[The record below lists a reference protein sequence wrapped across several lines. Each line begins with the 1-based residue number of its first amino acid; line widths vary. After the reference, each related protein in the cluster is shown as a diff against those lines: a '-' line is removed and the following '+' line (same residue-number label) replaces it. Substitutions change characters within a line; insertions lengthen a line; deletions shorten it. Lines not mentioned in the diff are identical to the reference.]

1 MNTQNKLNHLAPVAD
16 EMLAGLQ
23 ADEAMRLRIVRAAR
37 AQKQPGKKMM
47 KRFAPAAAFA
57 LAALVCVGVATT
69 RLDGQI
75 NVATV
80 EPVRIGEIA
89 AGDPVVSNARTIA
102 DLGDGASVRMARSGG
117 GSLFAEG
124 GAEIPV
130 VTVEGNV
137 YRMLASPQDIGG
149 SLLMQMGSVNVTTDQ
164 PSLASDAD
172 IRMGI
177 SNVAKENAAIYAV
190 NGIATSTAV
199 AAEVDGHVRLFQRV
213 SYAGRGPAG
222 GTFADTFG
230 VRGKVKSIA
239 LDGLG
244 EVSGSAAD
252 EVIGVLLDQATL
264 KSADGGSAKQYLT
277 VTLDNGLKLQLGV
290 SGDTLIGCGAW
301 SCPEF
306 FEAFEKAMQ

>member
-37 AQKQPGKKMM
+37 AQKQPGKKNM

-69 RLDGQI
+69 QLEGRMPA
-75 NVATV
+75 ATV

-137 YRMLASPQDIGG
+137 YRMLASPQDIGSG
-149 SLLMQMGSVNVTTDQ
+149 LLKKMGSVSVTTQQ
-164 PSLASDAD
+164 PSLASDAEL
-172 IRMGI
+172 RKGL
-177 SNVAKENAAIYAV
+177 SNVAQENAAIYAV

-199 AAEVDGHVRLFQRV
+199 AAEVNGQVRLFQRV

-222 GTFADTFG
+222 STFADTFN
-230 VRGKVKSIA
+230 VAGKVKSIA
-239 LDGLG
+239 LDGMG
-244 EVSGSAAD
+244 EVSGSAAND
-252 EVIGVLLDQATL
+252 VVNVLCAKATL
-264 KSADGGSAKQYLT
+264 KSADGGSARQYLT

-306 FEAFEKAMQ
+306 FEAFEKAVK

>member
-23 ADEAMRLRIVRAAR
+23 ADEAMRLRVVRAAR
-37 AQKQPGKKMM
+37 AKTQPGKKNM

-57 LAALVCVGVATT
+57 LAAVVCVGIATT
-69 RLDGQI
+69 QLESRI
-75 NVATV
+75 PST
-80 EPVRIGEIA
+80 PVQPVTIGEIA
-89 AGDPVVSNARTIA
+89 AGEPVISGARTVA

-130 VTVEGNV
+130 VTVNGNV
-137 YRMLASPQDIGG
+137 YRMLVSPQDIGG
-149 SLLMQMGSVNVTTDQ
+149 GMLTKMGSVSVTTDQ
-164 PSLASDAD
+164 PSLASDAE
-172 IRMGI
+172 MNQGL
-177 SNVAKENAAIYAV
+177 SNVAKVNAAIYSV
-190 NGIATSTAV
+190 NGLHTSTAI
-199 AAEVDGHVRLFQRV
+199 AAEVNGSVRLFQRV
-213 SYAGRGPAG
+213 SYAGKGPTSSA
-222 GTFADTFG
+222 FADTFS
-230 VRGKVKSIA
+230 VRGRVKSMV
-239 LDGLG
+239 LDGMG
-244 EVSGSAAD
+244 EVSGSAAN
-252 EVIGVLLDQATL
+252 EVIGVLLDRASL
-264 KSADGGSAKQYLT
+264 KSADGGSARQYLT